1 MSLHIPQIRSAFII
15 LFAGLFLAFAGS
27 CLQHRTNCLPNL
39 LFNLGV
45 GRQAERDLVK
55 KTIKQ
60 YNSVTAGFYASGGYL
75 GEFPL
80 LPADNLIK
88 RKHYQNIVQLN
99 RDGVVL
105 VFDQDKSVSQK
116 IHFYNRNQACVLATE
131 QWAMAFQDAQTREK
145 LSKVKGTSLA
155 VRYMMRREQG
165 KWIVSDVEVF
175 PGTEQLKIP

>member
-1 MSLHIPQIRSAFII
+1 MSFSISRFRSTLIYVA
-15 LFAGLFLAFAGS
+15 AGLLLAIAGA
-27 CLQHRTNCLPNL
+27 CLQHRSSCFPNL

-45 GRQAERDLVK
+45 GRSSETELIRR
-55 KTIKQ
+55 TIKQ
-60 YNSVTAGFYASGGYL
+60 YNSATSGFYASGGYL
-75 GEFPL
+75 AEFAI

-105 VFDQDKSVSQK
+105 VFDQDKTVSQK
-116 IHFYNRNQACVLATE
+116 IHFYNRNQACVIATE
-131 QWAMAFQDAQTREK
+131 QWAMAFQDTQTRKK
-145 LSKVKGTSLA
+145 LSNVKGTRLV

-175 PGTEQLKIP
+175 PGTEQVKIP